1 MANENSKISYFNT
14 LIFTI
19 VSGIISLLLLLALF
33 FEIGKKYAYLI
44 IMVEFGIFSIILLCI
59 IQIIINERRIAAA
72 KNQRY
77 NKISLQRCPDYFQQ
91 ITDGNNAV
99 NCKNGFNILYPDGSQ
114 KKILIYPSNPTS
126 QFDQVFPQ
134 VTASSPKYL
143 SFPLYSTE
151 QSDKLKNANDQCG
164 VIMKDPLPTD
174 TVLAPDFTGYS
185 QTPWTYARSRC
196 EQYIE

>member
-33 FEIGKKYAYLI
+33 FEIGKKYAYI
-44 IMVEFGIFSIILLCI
+44 IVMVEFGIFSIIALCI
-59 IQIIINERRIAAA
+59 YQIIINEKRIAAS
-72 KNQRY
+72 KTQSY
-77 NKISLQRCPDYFQQ
+77 NKISLQKCPDYFQQ

-99 NCKNGFNILYPDGSQ
+99 HCKNGFNIIYPDQTQ

-126 QFDQVFPQ
+126 EFPQ
-134 VTASSPKYL
+134 IFPQITTSSPKYL
-143 SFPLYSTE
+143 QFPLYATE
-151 QSDKLKNANDQCG
+151 QSDKLKTARDQCG
-164 VIMKDPLPTD
+164 VIMNNPPATD
-174 TVLAPDFTGYS
+174 KVLAPDFTGYS